1 MDPEP
6 DEVKDEKCYEPAYLP
21 LGVRSF
27 ADADVAHDAHE
38 RDEHARE
45 TTATFQAIVNNI
57 LYAEELSADE
67 KSALIA
73 QAAADMAARVNQP
86 EGRRSLWDR
95 VKGMVHKESPEQ
107 VGFAPGGAFTVY
119 RDKATGEP
127 RWMGIWSNDRT
138 DREGERFTEAAHRE
152 YEAHVDR
159 TGNYPS
165 LMLWHERAAVV
176 GEADQLAYDDRGFMV
191 ATGTFN
197 ELGKAIYKGLESYP
211 EPLGMSHGYHYRAS
225 DLKDGEYHHYRT
237 FEVSVLPLRAAA
249 NLKTAFGV
257 EESMALRE
265 DKKRMFSAIGGEE
278 FANEIEARVG
288 AMADGKDLD
297 PSIIAGLK
305 DLLEGSE
312 PDPADVTIAVDATAL
327 EKALAP
333 VADGMAAILARLDQ
347 QDAAIKEL
355 QKTDDEKLSA
365 AWGKSN
371 VAALKGLAASSREDT
386 VEDGRKSL
394 VRGATRDVGGQYAE
408 GGLDSFY
415 LNAFTGK
422 AASAV
427 PTE

>member
-1 MDPEP
+1 
-6 DEVKDEKCYEPAYLP
+6 
-21 LGVRSF
+21 
-27 ADADVAHDAHE
+27 
-38 RDEHARE
+38 
-45 TTATFQAIVNNI
+45 
-57 LYAEELSADE
+57 
-67 KSALIA
+67 
-73 QAAADMAARVNQP
+73 
-86 EGRRSLWDR
+86 
-95 VKGMVHKESPEQ
+95 
-107 VGFAPGGAFTVY
+107 
-119 RDKATGEP
+119 
-127 RWMGIWSNDRT
+127 
-138 DREGERFTEAAHRE
+138 
-152 YEAHVDR
+152 
-159 TGNYPS
+159 
-165 LMLWHERAAVV
+165 
-176 GEADQLAYDDRGFMV
+176 
-191 ATGTFN
+191 
-197 ELGKAIYKGLESYP
+197 
-211 EPLGMSHGYHYRAS
+211 
-225 DLKDGEYHHYRT
+225 
-237 FEVSVLPLRAAA
+237 
-249 NLKTAFGV
+249 
-257 EESMALRE
+257 MALRE